1 MRYKKILFIST
12 YSKYYPVSIVLPYR
26 ELYIPVVAG
35 LHGFSYDSS
44 ANIYSFVIWPHEDL
58 WGSLTWLLSNLM

>member
-44 ANIYSFVIWPHEDL
+44 ANIYSFVI
-58 WGSLTWLLSNLM
+58 